1 MYAQVISIRNFHASS
16 RSYDLAD
23 PESKVEKTVKA
34 LKDKKKEKERQV
46 EKVDV
51 DITKEAKLDDM
62 GVPSQPEVI
71 MVPKKSIII
80 RIKDEVMHYVNG
92 FRLFGIELKI
102 ATRHLW
108 ALLNGGSLTR
118 REYRQVRQV
127 PCNNKRS
134 YFVRNAVV

>member
-1 MYAQVISIRNFHASS
+1 MIRENLSWMIWGCPP
-16 RSYDLAD
+16 L
-23 PESKVEKTVKA
+23 
-34 LKDKKKEKERQV
+34 
-46 EKVDV
+46 
-51 DITKEAKLDDM
+51 
-62 GVPSQPEVI
+62 QPEVI

-118 REYRQVRQV
+118 REYRQVRQA
-127 PCNNKRS
+127 K
-134 YFVRNAVV
+134 